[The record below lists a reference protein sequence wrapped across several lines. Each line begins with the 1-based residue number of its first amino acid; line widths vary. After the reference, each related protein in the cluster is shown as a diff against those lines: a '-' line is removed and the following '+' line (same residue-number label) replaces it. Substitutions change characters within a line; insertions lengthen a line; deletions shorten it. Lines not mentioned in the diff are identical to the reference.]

1 MAHSKWSCQHCVLLK
16 TVREW
21 SCSVLGLLC
30 MPWSSGA
37 VEQWQGPPALC
48 GPDSSLIAGSS
59 PTLPQL
65 CFPPPHTHTHTHTLS
80 LSISHSLSLSLTPSH
95 TQKSPLLHL
104 SSPPS
109 LLSSPLLSSISPLLH
124 PSSPPSLLC
133 LVCS

>member
-65 CFPPPHTHTHTHTLS
+65 CFPPQHTHTDTHTHTQTHT
-80 LSISHSLSLSLTPSH
+80 HTNTHTRKHTHTYANTHTDTHRH
-95 TQKSPLLHL
+95 TQTHTQTQT
-104 SSPPS
+104 
-109 LLSSPLLSSISPLLH
+109 
-124 PSSPPSLLC
+124 
-133 LVCS
+133 